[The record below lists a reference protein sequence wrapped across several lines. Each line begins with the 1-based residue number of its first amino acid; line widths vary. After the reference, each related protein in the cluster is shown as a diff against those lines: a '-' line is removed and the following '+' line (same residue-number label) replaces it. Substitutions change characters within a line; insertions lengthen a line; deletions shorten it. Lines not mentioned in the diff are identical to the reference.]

1 MHEAVNMEFLL
12 DIKYSG
18 NDLREWRGSR
28 VRELGQA
35 NRYILNRPDGL
46 HKDSHQYIYIPHQT
60 LFTQQTIK
68 KHTMVSLSIRTVFLL
83 LVASLSDTMFALPAG
98 GETIKL
104 NTARNRLSEL
114 PKDTLYK
121 YKYFD
126 LGRSRPQPL
135 DAVVLLDSV
144 VCDLTAKS
152 PLTDDA
158 TKALD
163 LLNAAPE
170 GSLCC
175 QTSIVGPRCTGLET
189 KGSAVLSLCGGYQ
202 RCLYCADVADF
213 LLLVIDNCQEGDRVG
228 GNLKLA
234 EISSSPEGGHIV
246 VSHA

>member
-1 MHEAVNMEFLL
+1 MF
-12 DIKYSG
+12 
-18 NDLREWRGSR
+18 
-28 VRELGQA
+28 
-35 NRYILNRPDGL
+35 
-46 HKDSHQYIYIPHQT
+46 
-60 LFTQQTIK
+60 
-68 KHTMVSLSIRTVFLL
+68 SLSIRTVFLL
-83 LVASLSDTMFALPAG
+83 LLVASLSNTMSLPAG

-104 NTARNRLSEL
+104 NTARTRLSEL

-202 RCLYCADVADF
+202 RCLYCADIADF